1 MTSSVVIRVIRGCL
15 FSLALFV
22 ASSAGA
28 AEIDFV
34 RVWPAWRDADSFL
47 RISEYFGGSENTGRQ
62 TVLRTRLG
70 ERAGFYFLVRL
81 DNDGAAISAARFEL
95 KVILPDS
102 PHPRTHLFSS
112 VIPAGRHA
120 FNLGLTGEDW
130 PDRKTQPVAW
140 QLRLLDAGGRE
151 LAVKQSFLW
160 AKPDGE

>member
-1 MTSSVVIRVIRGCL
+1 M
-15 FSLALFV
+15 FSLALV
-22 ASSAGA
+22 AASSAGA

-47 RISEYFGGSENTGRQ
+47 QISEYFGGSENTGRQ
-62 TVLRTRLG
+62 TVLRSRLG

-81 DNDGAAISAARFEL
+81 DNDRAAISAARFEL

-102 PHPRTHLFSS
+102 PQPRTHLFSS

-130 PDRKTQPVAW
+130 PDGKTQPVAW
-140 QLRLLDAGGRE
+140 QLRLLDAEGRE
-151 LAVKQSFLW
+151 LAVKHSFLW
-160 AKPDGE
+160 AKPDGK

>member
-1 MTSSVVIRVIRGCL
+1 ML
-15 FSLALFV
+15 SLALIA

-28 AEIDFV
+28 AEIDFI

-62 TVLRTRLG
+62 TVLRSRLG

-81 DNDGAAISAARFEL
+81 DNDRAAVSAARFEL

-102 PHPRTHLFSS
+102 PQPRTHLFSS

-140 QLRLLDAGGRE
+140 QLRLLDTEGRE
-151 LAVKQSFLW
+151 LAVKHSFLW